1 MRDLRQKTI
10 RSGLAKALGQ
20 GVGALMRLV
29 FMVVLARLLDP
40 GEFGLVAMATA
51 ITGLLGMFASA
62 GLSSATVQARSITRR
77 QVSTLF
83 WVNLLIG
90 VVFAIFCCLLAPVL
104 VHFYGEPKL
113 FWLTILLAPG
123 FIFSAAGVQHL
134 AILQREMRYATLTIV
149 ESAAQLLGLIAGVTL
164 ALAGF
169 RYWALVG
176 AAIVTQLV
184 TASGLWAATGW
195 LPGRPGRLA
204 NILPLLRVG
213 GTITLNT
220 LVTYVGYNLEKIL
233 LGRFWG
239 ADALGNYSRAY
250 QLISVPID
258 NLNSAFGGVAFSA
271 LARLQDD
278 PVRLRHYFVH
288 GYSLVV
294 SITVPLTLFLGFF
307 SDQIFL
313 LLFGPKWLEAA
324 AIFRLMTPTVL
335 IFSLINPFGWLLFA
349 TCRQGRSLRTALVI
363 APIVITACIIGLPYG
378 PRGVAAAYSIAM
390 ALWFVPHLV
399 WCVRGTPVG
408 VRDLLPSIARPIL
421 ASLVAGTLGILVDR
435 YTMADKSPLLELLVS
450 GSFMLAVYGVMI
462 LFVLGQGGFYR
473 ALFRDLR
480 KITVPL

>member
-90 VVFAIFCCLLAPVL
+90 VAFAILCCLLAPVL
-104 VHFYGEPKL
+104 VRFYGEPKL

-123 FIFSAAGVQHL
+123 FLFSAASVQHL

-149 ESAAQLLGLIAGVTL
+149 ESGAQLLGLIAGVTL

-176 AAIVTQLV
+176 AAIVTQLT
-184 TASGLWAATGW
+184 TASGLWVATGW

-204 NILPLLRVG
+204 KILPLLRVG

-239 ADALGNYSRAY
+239 ADALGNYGRAY

-278 PVRLRHYFVH
+278 PARLRHYFIH
-288 GYSLVV
+288 GYSLIV

-313 LLFGPKWLEAA
+313 VLFGPKWLEAA

-349 TCRQGRSLRTALVI
+349 TGRQGRSLRTALVI

-390 ALWFVPHLV
+390 ALWFVPHLF
-399 WCVRGTPVG
+399 WCVRGTPVS

-421 ASLVAGTLGILVDR
+421 ASLVAGTLGIFVDR
-435 YTMADKSPLLELLVS
+435 YTMADKSPLVELLVS
-450 GSFMLAVYGVMI
+450 GSFMLAVYVVMI

-473 ALFRDLR
+473 ELFRDLR

>member
-90 VVFAIFCCLLAPVL
+90 VAFAILCCLLAPVL
-104 VHFYGEPKL
+104 VRFYGEPKL

-123 FIFSAAGVQHL
+123 FLFSAASVQHL

-149 ESAAQLLGLIAGVTL
+149 ESGAQLLGLIAGVTL

-176 AAIVTQLV
+176 AAIVTQLT
-184 TASGLWAATGW
+184 TASGLWVATGW

-239 ADALGNYSRAY
+239 ADALGNYGRAY

-278 PVRLRHYFVH
+278 PARLRHYFIH
-288 GYSLVV
+288 GYSLIV

-313 LLFGPKWLEAA
+313 VLFGPKWLEAA

-349 TCRQGRSLRTALVI
+349 TGRQGRSLRTALVI

-390 ALWFVPHLV
+390 ALWFVPHLF
-399 WCVRGTPVG
+399 WCVRGTPVS

-421 ASLVAGTLGILVDR
+421 ASLVAGTLGIFVDR
-435 YTMADKSPLLELLVS
+435 YTMADKSPLVELLVS

-473 ALFRDLR
+473 ELFRDLR